1 MVALFRSFASNANAR
16 LVYEL
21 RGKST
26 PRLFHMQYYLIIY
39 VGTKTTKNEIFSS
52 NYHVCVCQVSLILE
66 EIHTW

>member
-39 VGTKTTKNEIFSS
+39 VGTKTTKNDLFSS
-52 NYHVCVCQVSLILE
+52 NNK
-66 EIHTW
+66 